1 MVYREAAL
9 TDCEKVYS
17 LICELEGR
25 KLPFEKF
32 QKIYCE
38 QINSERYYCLL
49 GEQDNDVLAVLNLR
63 FEEQLHH
70 AECIAEILEFV
81 VDPDYRGLGIG
92 KQMLERAVQIAEAN
106 GCTQIEVACNQ
117 LRSDSHRFY
126 LREDMNNS
134 HFKFSK
140 RINTDTVQGNIQ
152 DEIR

>member
-32 QKIYCE
+32 QEIYCA
-38 QINSERYYCLL
+38 QINSKRYYCLL

-70 AECIAEILEFV
+70 AECITEIMEFV
-81 VDPDYRGLGIG
+81 VDTSCRSQGIG
-92 KQMLERAVQIAEAN
+92 KQMFEKAVQIAKTH
-106 GCTQIEVACNQ
+106 GCSQIEVACNQ
-117 LRSDSHRFY
+117 RRKDTHRFY
-126 LREDMNNS
+126 LREGLLNS
-134 HFKFSK
+134 HYKFSK
-140 RINTDTVQGNIQ
+140 KLV
-152 DEIR
+152 